1 MLNDTLI
8 VIPSRLNSTRLPN
21 KPLLE
26 IHGHPMVYWVANRIR
41 KANIC
46 DYLVATDSN
55 EIENVCKQENINVVM
70 TSPDCKNGTERVAEV
85 SKKFNY
91 KYFCNVQGDEP
102 LINIAGVK
110 DFILK
115 AKKHKNAFV
124 QAITETQ
131 KNTNDT
137 SEVKVSVDDKKR
149 IRYLSRLS
157 IPYIRNQKSN
167 LRHKCL
173 GLYLYDRTF
182 ISSFIKLREGYLE
195 KAECIEQLRCIE
207 NDLVLI
213 AEKVDFDSISVDTSS
228 DLKYV
233 RSIKK
238 EHFERLNH

>member
-21 KPLLE
+21 KPLLD
-26 IHGHPMVYWVANRIR
+26 IHGHPMIYWVANRIR
-41 KANIC
+41 KSNIC
-46 DYLVATDSN
+46 DYVVATDSLQ
-55 EIENVCKQENINVVM
+55 IETICKQENINVVM
-70 TSPDCKNGTERVAEV
+70 TSTDCKNGTERVAEV
-85 SKKFNY
+85 SNKLNY

-102 LINIAGVK
+102 LINTVGVK

-124 QAITETQ
+124 QAITEIQ
-131 KNTNDT
+131 NQTNDT
-137 SEVKVSVDDKKR
+137 SEVKVSVDNRKR
-149 IRYLSRLS
+149 IRYLSRLP
-157 IPYIRNQKSN
+157 IPYSRDQKST

-182 ISSFIKLREGYLE
+182 ISSFIKLREGSLE
-195 KAECIEQLRCIE
+195 KSECIEQLRCIE

-228 DLKYV
+228 DLNLV

-238 EHFERLNH
+238 EDFERLN